1 MNIESHSPTRSELI
15 CEITQRAIRGCGSN
29 VLKFAGDVVDAYLKA
44 VPPTARIVEFHP
56 EHGSVAAIQRA
67 QSANRQLIG
76 RFLKGAVK
84 FPADLEETWVNA
96 LPQPYRD
103 ECVRALAARY
113 GLMAARAPNDSRSVQ
128 SDFATMMHK
137 YADVVDDLGKVLA
150 DGKIN
155 NQDRANIA
163 KSERDI
169 DALIGELVT
178 LRTAARRAI
187 GKKNR

>member
-1 MNIESHSPTRSELI
+1 MNTDNHSPTRSELI
-15 CEITQRAIRGCGSN
+15 CEITQRAIRGSGSN
-29 VLKFAGDVVDAYLKA
+29 VLKFAADVVEAYLQV

-56 EHGSVAAIQRA
+56 EHGSVSAILRSQN
-67 QSANRQLIG
+67 ANRQLIN
-76 RFLKGAVK
+76 RFLSGVVK
-84 FPADLEETWVNA
+84 FPADLEEAWVKA

-113 GLMAARAPNDSRSVQ
+113 GLLPARMPNDSRSVQ
-128 SDFATMMHK
+128 SDFAAMMHK

-163 KSERDI
+163 
-169 DALIGELVT
+169 
-178 LRTAARRAI
+178 
-187 GKKNR
+187 

>member
-15 CEITQRAIRGCGSN
+15 CEITQRAIRGSGSN
-29 VLKFAGDVVDAYLKA
+29 VLKFASDVVEAYLRA

-56 EHGSVAAIQRA
+56 EHGSVSAILRSQN
-67 QSANRQLIG
+67 ANRQLVN
-76 RFLKGAVK
+76 RFLSGVVK
-84 FPADLEETWVNA
+84 FPADLEESWVA
-96 LPQPYRD
+96 GLPQPYRD
-103 ECVRALAARY
+103 DCVRALAARY
-113 GLMAARAPNDSRSVQ
+113 GLLPARLPDEARSVQ
-128 SDFATMMHK
+128 SDFAAMMHK
-137 YADVVDDLGKVLA
+137 YADVVDDLGKVIA